1 MDLDSPQI
9 RLNAA
14 LRSLPVLVDCCQ
26 DDLEALADVAELKT
40 FPRGTV
46 LFSEGEHH
54 EQLYFLCDGGIQL
67 DMETTGHGRRSIL
80 SVGAG
85 DLLAWS
91 TLVGDS
97 VMTTTATVTEPVEA
111 VVFAG
116 PTLTTLLESKPRLGY
131 HFMRSVSKTL
141 SRRLLATRLQLLD
154 LYRR

>member
-14 LRSLPVLVDCCQ
+14 LRRLPVLVDCCE
-26 DDLEALADVAELKT
+26 DDLEALAEVGELKS

-46 LFSEGEHH
+46 LFSEGEQH
-54 EQLYFLCDGGIQL
+54 EQLYFLCDGSIQL

-91 TLVGDS
+91 ALVGEA

-116 PTLTTLLESKPRLGY
+116 PTLTTLLESNPKLGY
-131 HFMRSVSKTL
+131 HFMRSVSKML

>member
-1 MDLDSPQI
+1 MDLDSPQT
-9 RLNAA
+9 RLHSA
-14 LRSLPVLVDCCQ
+14 LRSLPVLVDCCE
-26 DDLEALADVAELKT
+26 DDLEALAKVAELRS
-40 FPRGTV
+40 FSRGTI

-54 EQLYFLCDGGIQL
+54 AQLYFLCGGSIQL
-67 DMETTGHGRRSIL
+67 DMETTNHGRRSIL

-116 PTLTTLLESKPRLGY
+116 PTLTTLLESKPTLGY